1 MRLAGYDIRERLA
14 RSDVLDIHEAWSHE
28 RGCSVIIKSLRPDRR
43 GDAAAA
49 RALRREG
56 RLLRRFSHPHLVRA
70 YEVLADP
77 MDAVVLETLGGET
90 LAHLV
95 RRRDRRLSA
104 VELGFLAQ
112 HLCSAVGYLHRQGYL
127 HLDLKPSNVVAD
139 GGRAK
144 LIDLSIA
151 RRPGRARAGVG
162 TWCYLAPEQAAGG
175 HVDTPADVWGIG
187 GVLWEAA
194 TGTCAFGDERDEDRE
209 LPVLHRRADS
219 VRSLR
224 PRLPARSARRSTRAW
239 NRIRPTGRRSPTCWP
254 SAVDDHDEREDAA
267 RRDDEHAGQGERG
280 VAAGRHGVAAA
291 TELAGAGHA
300 EHAHRRREAQP
311 DRRGERDAR
320 ELQQVLDRDGG
331 DHVSAAGIG
340 WRSLRAA
347 AERGHDERDDGQRDD
362 DRAERARSE
371 DPRGAVGQR
380 RRSPPSTAA

>member
-1 MRLAGYDIRERLA
+1 MRFRGYDLGERLA
-14 RSDVLDIHEAWSHE
+14 RSDVLDVHEAWSHE
-28 RGCSVIIKSLRPDRR
+28 RGCSVIIKALRPDRR

-70 YEVLADP
+70 YDVLADP
-77 MDAVVLETLGGET
+77 TDAVVLETLGGET

-194 TGTCAFGDERDEDRE
+194 TGTCAFGDDA
-209 LPVLHRRADS
+209 RRGSRVPGA
-219 VRSLR
+219 
-224 PRLPARSARRSTRAW
+224 ASARRLR
-239 NRIRPTGRRSPTCWP
+239 
-254 SAVDDHDEREDAA
+254 
-267 RRDDEHAGQGERG
+267 
-280 VAAGRHGVAAA
+280 
-291 TELAGAGHA
+291 
-300 EHAHRRREAQP
+300 AQP
-311 DRRGERDAR
+311 APAPAR
-320 ELQQVLDRDGG
+320 
-331 DHVSAAGIG
+331 
-340 WRSLRAA
+340 
-347 AERGHDERDDGQRDD
+347 
-362 DRAERARSE
+362 
-371 DPRGAVGQR
+371 PR
-380 RRSPPSTAA
+380 

>member
-70 YEVLADP
+70 YDVLADP
-77 MDAVVLETLGGET
+77 TDAVVLETLGGET

-194 TGTCAFGDERDEDRE
+194 TGTCAFGDERDEDRA

-224 PRLPARSARRSTRAW
+224 PRLPVALSDVIDACLEPDPVD
-239 NRIRPTGRRSPTCWP
+239 RPTVADVL
-254 SAVDDHDEREDAA
+254 AVSR
-267 RRDDEHAGQGERG
+267 
-280 VAAGRHGVAAA
+280 
-291 TELAGAGHA
+291 
-300 EHAHRRREAQP
+300 
-311 DRRGERDAR
+311 
-320 ELQQVLDRDGG
+320 
-331 DHVSAAGIG
+331 
-340 WRSLRAA
+340 
-347 AERGHDERDDGQRDD
+347 
-362 DRAERARSE
+362 
-371 DPRGAVGQR
+371 
-380 RRSPPSTAA
+380 